1 LTPPIEILYVG
12 SRRQDDEVDDI
23 VRRGGVVHEARNIF
37 DGIAR
42 LKRMTV
48 GAALVELAALA
59 PNAPRAVEALRSAA
73 GARPL
78 LVSMTADEWEELR
91 PKGVLGP
98 EEVLLRPFYP
108 DELWRRVAQAVLP
121 PPSRAVA
128 HFRTDADRLS
138 ALIDDAH
145 RLNRFTNN
153 LRALANHFVTIVE
166 GRVRAGRVSLF
177 LRGHEQA
184 KDELTIV
191 EATGLP
197 PEVRQQAM
205 VKLGE
210 GVAGE
215 AAAARRVVLVR
226 EAGADGP
233 GSARGYAQGSYMIA
247 PLVHE
252 GEVLGVLCVTERY
265 EAGPFNPGDLEYLE
279 AFSEMAGQI
288 LANAMQYRTADE
300 LSVIDELTQLYNKRY
315 FRRALQQE
323 VERAIRYKHDLTLA
337 ILDIDHFKRFNDTQG
352 HAAGDEAL
360 AQVAAILSQSFR
372 KVDTVVRYGGEE
384 FAVIMPE
391 TSRKEGNGVG
401 FVDRARKLVEEA
413 NLSFLD
419 EQGVRRPLTLSGGV
433 ATLPLQADTAEE
445 LFEKADQ
452 ALYRAKARGRNVIV
466 GY

>member
-1 LTPPIEILYVG
+1 LTPAIEILYVG
-12 SRRQDDEVDDI
+12 ARRQDDEVDDI
-23 VRRGGVVHEARNIF
+23 VRRGGVVHEARSVF

-42 LKRMTV
+42 LKRTTV

-59 PNAPRAVEALRSAA
+59 PNPPRAVEALRGAA

-91 PKGVLGP
+91 PKGFLGP
-98 EEVLLRPFYP
+98 EEVLLRPYYP

-128 HFRTDADRLS
+128 HFRSDADRLS

-153 LRALANHFVTIVE
+153 LRALANHFVAIVE

-177 LRGHEQA
+177 LGGRDKE
-184 KDELTIV
+184 ELTVI

-197 PEVRQQAM
+197 AEAREQAM
-205 VKLGE
+205 VRLGE

-233 GSARGYAQGSYMIA
+233 GSERGYAGGSYMIA

-252 GEVLGVLCVTERY
+252 GEVLGVLCVSERY

-279 AFSEMAGQI
+279 AFAEMAGQI
-288 LANAMQYRTADE
+288 LANAIQYRTADE
-300 LSVIDELTQLYNKRY
+300 LAVVDELTQLYNKRY

-360 AQVAAILSQSFR
+360 ARVAEILRQSFR
-372 KVDTVVRYGGEE
+372 KVDIVVRYGGEE

-401 FVDRARKLVEEA
+401 FVDRARKLVEAA
-413 NLSFLD
+413 NIDFLD

-433 ATLPLQADTAEE
+433 ATLPLQADTAED